1 MAKRY
6 NLTVEVDNDVLNL
19 IQKSI
24 KNKTDLISGWTILD
38 CVSECVSESE
48 QEGETSVVNNDTS
61 NVWPTVSNCIRICR
75 NCMARCLYRKEPYQD
90 KTKQQYG
97 GTWVDM
103 LDKHAVQ
110 KMFDAIKI

>member
-6 NLTVEVDNDVLNL
+6 NLIVEVDNDVLNL
-19 IQKSI
+19 ILKSI
-24 KNKTDLISGWTILD
+24 KNKTDLISGLTILD
-38 CVSECVSESE
+38 CVSESE
-48 QEGETSVVNNDTS
+48 QETETSVVNNDTS

-103 LDKHAVQ
+103 SDKRAMQ
-110 KMFDAIKI
+110 KMFDTIKI

>member
-19 IQKSI
+19 ILKSI
-24 KNKTDLISGWTILD
+24 KNKTDLISGLTILD
-38 CVSECVSESE
+38 CVVESE
-48 QEGETSVVNNDTS
+48 QEVEPTIVNNDTS

-75 NCMARCLYRKEPYQD
+75 NCMARCLHRKEPYQD

-97 GTWVDM
+97 GNWVDM
-103 LDKHAVQ
+103 SDKRAVQ
-110 KMFDAIKI
+110 NMFNAIKI